1 MSSHSTEQ
9 VLQAGLEASAQA
21 CRFAFNE
28 LQMQVKQDTGSS
40 FRADEKLRF
49 GFANPA
55 KLAVLLAADGE
66 SCRLSITSSNLGF
79 GSIQGGHVKG
89 VAETFLSNVRLYLD
103 RTSQQAKSAP
113 GGIAAD
119 LQKLGALKDQGLLT
133 DEEFSTAKA
142 KLLEN

>member
-9 VLQAGLEASAQA
+9 VLQAGIEASAQA

-55 KLAVLLAADGE
+55 KLAVSLAADGE
-66 SCRLSITSSNLGF
+66 SCRLSVTSSNFGF
-79 GSIQGGHVKG
+79 GPMQGGHVKG

-103 RTSQQAKSAP
+103 RTYQQAERDP

-133 DEEFSTAKA
+133 EEEFSTAKA
-142 KLLEN
+142 KLLGQ